1 MMNLG
6 KYISLHRT
14 YCYIEVIQP
23 LIDECKRRDIQT
35 DAFCAGLYYY
45 IIYINGTKF

>member
-1 MMNLG
+1 MTLG

-23 LIDECKRRDIQT
+23 LIDECKRRDIQI
-35 DAFCAGLYYY
+35 DAFCAGLY